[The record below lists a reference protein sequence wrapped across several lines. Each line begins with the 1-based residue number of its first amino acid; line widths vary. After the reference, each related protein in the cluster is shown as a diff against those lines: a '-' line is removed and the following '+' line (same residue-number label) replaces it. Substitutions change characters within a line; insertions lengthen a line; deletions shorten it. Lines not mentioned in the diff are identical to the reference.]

1 MNFLEL
7 AALSRSG
14 FDYKFIFFSA
24 TSLYTVQ
31 NYLSSDGM
39 EHCSSVLF
47 ELASFLISRRDRGI
61 HFRTMHLFPSKAVIF
76 SLLLEIGYF
85 PVVWKLT
92 CLEHG
97 FNYSSDFSF
106 FAVSLRDLNS
116 QLQLTS
122 GTFSFILHKHIY
134 SFN

>member
-1 MNFLEL
+1 MNSLEL
-7 AALSRSG
+7 GALSRSEFG
-14 FDYKFIFFSA
+14 YKFIFLSA

-39 EHCSSVLF
+39 EHCSSTLLLPV
-47 ELASFLISRRDRGI
+47 SFLISCRDRGI
-61 HFRTMHLFPSKAVIF
+61 HFRTMHSFPSKVVIF
-76 SLLLEIGYF
+76 SLLFEIGSF

-92 CLEHG
+92 CLEQG

-116 QLQLTS
+116 QLKLTS
-122 GTFSFILHKHIY
+122 GSFSFILLKHIY
-134 SFN
+134 YLY